1 MPSHKPTPVTRDGLD
16 RLKAELDELVNV
28 RMPQITEAVAEA
40 RSHGDLRE
48 NAAYD
53 AARHDQMMTKRR
65 IDELQ
70 ALLRNVEIIEDTPSR
85 TDLVQLGSKVI
96 VDFDGDEET
105 YTIVGAVEASP
116 KAGLISNESPIGRA
130 LLGKRPGQT
139 VEYALPS
146 GMVTT
151 VKIVRVE

>member
-1 MPSHKPTPVTRDGLD
+1 MPNQKPTPVTREGLE
-16 RLKAELDELVNV
+16 RLRAELDELVTV
-28 RMPQITEAVAEA
+28 KMPQITEAVAEA

-65 IDELQ
+65 IDELE
-70 ALLRNVEIIEDTPSR
+70 ALLRNHVIIDESAAPAG
-85 TDLVQLGSKVI
+85 VVALGTKVV

-105 YTIVGAVEASP
+105 YAIVGPAEASP

-130 LLGKRPGQT
+130 LMGKRAGQSAEVATPG
-139 VEYALPS
+139 
-146 GMVTT
+146 GVTR
-151 VKIVRVE
+151 VKILRVE